1 MENTNNVVKWFS
13 KNAGNWEEVT
23 NPEGVLYFKQV
34 VSTEAPNTSILGL

>member
-13 KNAGNWEEVT
+13 KNADNWEEVAS
-23 NPEGVLYFKQV
+23 PEGILYFKQV